1 MSTRLRL
8 VTYNTHHG
16 ECVDGRFELERL
28 AAIIRSLDPDLVGLQ
43 EVDNLTVRSG
53 NVDQA
58 RVLGELTGMR
68 HAFGRAMDFDGGEYG
83 EAVLSRWPILSV
95 ANHPLPHIQGTE
107 PRAALEVRVVAGDGG
122 PEVTFISTHLEHT
135 SSDTDRIAAARYL
148 NHLYDSATQSPPTFL
163 AGDLNATPDSEP
175 IRILREQ
182 WMDPDANRSSP
193 TFPCANPQRKLDY
206 ILIRPNPRV
215 SVVESRVIHQP
226 AASDH
231 CPLLLAV
238 ELL

>member
-1 MSTRLRL
+1 MSTGLRL

-95 ANHPLPHIQGTE
+95 
-107 PRAALEVRVVAGDGG
+107 
-122 PEVTFISTHLEHT
+122 
-135 SSDTDRIAAARYL
+135 
-148 NHLYDSATQSPPTFL
+148 
-163 AGDLNATPDSEP
+163 
-175 IRILREQ
+175 
-182 WMDPDANRSSP
+182 
-193 TFPCANPQRKLDY
+193 
-206 ILIRPNPRV
+206 
-215 SVVESRVIHQP
+215 
-226 AASDH
+226 
-231 CPLLLAV
+231 
-238 ELL
+238 